1 MTQARTVARSL
12 VPSSRRV
19 KPLAGARGRRV
30 LQLRKLLSPLVRV
43 PVVLNS
49 NGLRLCISNDPVDE
63 IIANNLLGRNRVEYF
78 ATWPMPMPDDLLI
91 LDLGAHHGL
100 YAAAALHE
108 FPGSRVICVEPSA
121 DARELIAKNLRLNHL
136 NERATI
142 IPAGLG
148 SQAGVAELL
157 HTDDGSWGS
166 SLFQEP
172 GVQVL
177 RKESIIVLPLA
188 DIVRDSSPH
197 IIKCNAEGAEYELV
211 AQLEVTDIRPIHM
224 ILMVHPEFGD
234 TELLKARLSE
244 LGYTSAEVG
253 IHRPALHCWRRD
265 LIPR

>member
-1 MTQARTVARSL
+1 LIQ
-12 VPSSRRV
+12 
-19 KPLAGARGRRV
+19 
-30 LQLRKLLSPLVRV
+30 V
-43 PVVLNS
+43 PVVLNA
-49 NGLRLCISNDPVDE
+49 NGLRLCISADPVDE

-78 ATWPMPMPDDLLI
+78 ARWPVPVPDDLLI

-100 YAAAALHE
+100 YAATALHE
-108 FPGSRVICVEPSA
+108 FPEARIICVEPST
-121 DARELIAKNLRLNHL
+121 DARELIDRNLRLNQL
-136 NERATI
+136 NDRATV

-172 GVQVL
+172 GVRVL

-188 DIVRDSSPH
+188 DILGDSRPH
-197 IIKCNAEGAEYELV
+197 LVKCNAEGAEFELV
-211 AQLEVTDIRPIHM
+211 AQLEATDVRPIHL

-244 LGYTSAEVG
+244 LGYTSTEVG

-265 LIPR
+265 LVPR